1 MMRGILLDTFKEM
14 LDRKVLYIYLIVT
27 IITIG
32 LILVGGSI
40 DVSEP
45 SGMGGGNVDLNEV
58 NNMLGN
64 PVLRGYAGY
73 VSFLIFMTVLATAGI
88 FPSML
93 MRGRSDY
100 FISKP
105 LSRPALYLYKLLSVL
120 MVYGGVVI
128 FLSLICYAI
137 FYIVIGIAVPSLIS
151 LYLFSLFE
159 LLIWLSITSF
169 VGIMIGS
176 TGATLMVTFG
186 VWVIQYI
193 LSFHEAIVEFANKK
207 LVTVLV
213 QGAYYIFPKTGEV
226 SDITIARALGGNIVS
241 YMPLW
246 STALFAVALIVITSY
261 LFQKKNY

>member
-1 MMRGILLDTFKEM
+1 MRGILHDTFLEM
-14 LDRKVLYIYLIVT
+14 LDRKVLYIYIIVT
-27 IITIG
+27 VITIG

-40 DVSEP
+40 DINEP
-45 SGMGGGNVDLNEV
+45 AGMGGGNVDLNEV

-73 VSFLIFMTVLATAGI
+73 VSFLIFMTVLATAGA

-105 LSRPALYLYKLLSVL
+105 ISRPSLYLYKLFSILI
-120 MVYGGVVI
+120 VYGAVVI
-128 FLSLICYAI
+128 FLSLICYLVFYLMFGI
-137 FYIVIGIAVPSLIS
+137 FVPSILF
-151 LYLFSLFE
+151 LYLFSLFQ

-169 VGIMIGS
+169 VGIFIGS

-193 LSFHEAIVEFANKK
+193 LSFHESITTFANKK
-207 LVTVLV
+207 VITTLVET
-213 QGAYYIFPKTGEV
+213 AYYIFPKTGEV
-226 SDITIARALGGNIVS
+226 SDITIAQALGGRIES
-241 YMPLW
+241 YLPFW
-246 STALFAVALIVITSY
+246 STALFAVALIAITAY